1 MACYAVG
8 ITGGSG
14 APYAIRLLQALVA
27 AGHDVHAVVSP
38 AGETVLQIECG
49 IRMGTTLREK
59 QAVLLGAIQSLEAGQ
74 GSLDAISRGPQPTP
88 GTLRLFDP
96 MNLAAPISSGSF
108 PCAGMAIVPCSTGTL
123 GRVANGISSNLIE
136 RAADVMLKERRRLV
150 VVPRETPLSEV
161 HLRNMLALRQA
172 GADILPAMPAF
183 YHRPRTIADLVDM
196 IAGRILDRL
205 GIENALFHR
214 WGTEPS
220 NRGDE

>member
-59 QAVLLGAIQSLEAGQ
+59 QAVLLGAIESVGA
-74 GSLDAISRGPQPTP
+74 SPQPTP
-88 GTLRLFDP
+88 GELRLFDP

-123 GRVANGISSNLIE
+123 GRVANGVSSNLIE

-196 IAGRILDRL
+196 IVGRILDRL
-205 GIENALFHR
+205 GIENSLFHR

-220 NRGDE
+220 GRGDD